1 MTSKSRRG
9 RGQAR
14 ARTVG
19 RYANAFQVGFNAF
32 ELVVEFAESFS
43 DGEAAHVHTRIVTN
57 PIFAQA
63 LLRTLSDS
71 LREYERSYGQIVAR
85 RDAGTENPS
94 Q

>member
-1 MTSKSRRG
+1 MTSKSEEGRR
-9 RGQAR
+9 RAR
-14 ARTVG
+14 ARMVG

-32 ELVVEFAESFS
+32 ELVVEFGESFS
-43 DGEAAHVHTRIVTN
+43 RGEAAQVHTRIVTN

-71 LREYERSYGQIVAR
+71 LREYERSYGEIVAR
-85 RDAGTENPS
+85 ADAGTEN